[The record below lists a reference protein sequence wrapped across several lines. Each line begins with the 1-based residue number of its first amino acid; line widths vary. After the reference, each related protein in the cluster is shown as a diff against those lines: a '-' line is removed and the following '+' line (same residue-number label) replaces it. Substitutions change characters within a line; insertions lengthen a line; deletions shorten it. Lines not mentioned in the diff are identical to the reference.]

1 MLKKSMLKNGLLLA
15 LFAMLCTALVAG
27 VNQFTYDKIKQ
38 QEAQELLRVLHQI
51 VPDNIHDNN
60 LIEHCILIH
69 NQEALGTDEPLPAYI
84 ASMAGTPVAIAL
96 ETVAPDGYNGD
107 IKIIIAIDTENQV
120 LGVRTLSHNETPGL
134 GDKIE
139 LRKSDWV
146 TSFNGLSL
154 QADNGKPW
162 AVKKDGGDF
171 DQFTGATITPRAYVN
186 AVHKA
191 ISFFKAEQQNL
202 LSRPANCEVD
212 YD

>member
-1 MLKKSMLKNGLLLA
+1 MLKNGALLA

-27 VNQFTYDKIKQ
+27 INQFTYDKIKQ

-51 VPDNIHDNN
+51 IPDNIHDNN

-69 NQEALGTDEPLPAYI
+69 NPEALGTDEPLPAYI
-84 ASMAGTPVAIAL
+84 ASMQGEPVAIAL

-107 IKIIIAIDTENQV
+107 IKIIIAIDTNQQV

-146 TSFNGLSL
+146 TGFNGLRVFE
-154 QADNGKPW
+154 DNKSRW

-171 DQFTGATITPRAYVN
+171 DQFTGATITPRAYVK

-191 ISFFKAEQQNL
+191 VSFFNAEQQKL
-202 LSRPANCEVD
+202 LTRPANCEVE
-212 YD
+212 YE